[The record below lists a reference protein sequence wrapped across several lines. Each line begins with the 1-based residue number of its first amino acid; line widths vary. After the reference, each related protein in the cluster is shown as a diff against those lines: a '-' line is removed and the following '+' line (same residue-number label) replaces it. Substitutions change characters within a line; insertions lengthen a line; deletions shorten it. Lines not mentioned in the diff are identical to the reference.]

1 MIFVVL
7 FIIMKDL
14 KKGYS
19 IVRKLREKR
28 ERLGLLP
35 LKTTKLFSSKIK
47 NCQDIPSINILEQ
60 ISAYSENELKIL
72 LSQLTGLQLTDGCN
86 GRCPFCFLGTKKGV
100 TSKYSFESIKMF
112 MNKYSKYMPGTT
124 ALYWDSDPFDYVDGS
139 FTFTDVYT
147 VWDTLKPNDRKYVS
161 TAIPRGDENSFI
173 NFIEHQFVAYL
184 NKKEPLP
191 LRIRLSLSK
200 FNIQRVELVFKEII
214 RLLEKKY
221 PKLLISKFLRKHIV
235 LASTFD
241 DEVVT
246 IGGLIEQHD
255 DIKDIFTP
263 ACKDGTAIS
272 PKSIK
277 AVMVTIPT
285 KYEPSGQKQIELI
298 PKKVENLVPHYHH
311 IIDHSGFFTKDS
323 LEKKLITGQVMLDII
338 RKHDGSIFNL
348 ENKIDNVILKMAR
361 EIASVGRLI
370 IDLSFIYSHPK
381 TIQKSEELKKQYLK
395 IVAHTYLE
403 RRKNIMKLIETSEVM
418 LDTVGGS
425 KKAELQYYKFLTSIY
440 LKKLD
445 YLVELIK
452 STTSIYKLSTTAD
465 LLSQIEGG
473 YANKIDTII
482 NGLRKQSPNTINKIF
497 LNSNTEGQPAWY
509 ETAEYLCEKTF
520 L

>member
-1 MIFVVL
+1 
-7 FIIMKDL
+7 MKDL

-19 IVRKLREKR
+19 IVRKLKEKR

-35 LKTTKLFSSKIK
+35 LKTTKLFSSKTK
-47 NCQDIPSINILEQ
+47 NSDDIPSINILDQ
-60 ISAYSENELKIL
+60 ISIYSENELRII

-100 TSKYSFESIKMF
+100 TSKYSFESIKIF
-112 MNKYSKYMPGTT
+112 LNKYSKYIPGST
-124 ALYWDSDPFDYVDGS
+124 ALYWDSDPFDYVDRS
-139 FTFTDVYT
+139 YTFTDVYT
-147 VWDTLKPNDRKYVS
+147 VWDALKPNDRKYVS
-161 TAIPRGDENSFI
+161 TAIPAGDET
-173 NFIEHQFVAYL
+173 NFIDFIDHQFIAFL
-184 NKKEPLP
+184 NKNEPLP
-191 LRIRLSLSK
+191 LKIRLSLSK
-200 FNIQRVELVFKEII
+200 FNIQRIELVFQEVTGS
-214 RLLEKKY
+214 LEKIYTK
-221 PKLLISKFLRKHIV
+221 PLISKFLRKHIV
-235 LASTFD
+235 LANTFD

-263 ACKDGTAIS
+263 ACKDGTVIS

-298 PKKVENLVPHYHH
+298 PKKVESLVPHYHH
-311 IIDHSGFFTKDS
+311 IIDDSGFFTQDS
-323 LEKKLITGQVMLDII
+323 LEKKLIAGQVMLDII
-338 RKHDGSIFNL
+338 RKHDGNIFNL
-348 ENKIDNVILKMAR
+348 KDKIDNVILKMAR

-370 IDLSFIYSHPK
+370 IDLAFLYSHPK
-381 TIQKSEELKKQYLK
+381 TIQKPEELKKQYLK
-395 IVAHTYLE
+395 IVAHAYLQ
-403 RRKNIMKLIETSEVM
+403 RRKNIMKLIEASEVL
-418 LDTVGGS
+418 LDTVDGS

-452 STTSIYKLSTTAD
+452 STISINRLSTTAD
-465 LLSQIEGG
+465 LLSQIEGE
-473 YANKIDTII
+473 YADKIDVII
-482 NGLRKQSPNTINKIF
+482 NGLRKHNPNTINKVF
-497 LNSNTEGQPAWY
+497 SLKSNSEGQPDWY

>member
-1 MIFVVL
+1 
-7 FIIMKDL
+7 MKVS
-14 KKGYS
+14 KKEYS
-19 IVRKLREKR
+19 IVRKLKEKR
-28 ERLGLLP
+28 ERLGFP
-35 LKTTKLFSSKIK
+35 SLKTTELFSSKIK
-47 NCQDIPSINILEQ
+47 NDQDTPSINILEQ
-60 ISAYSENELKIL
+60 VSAYSENELKII
-72 LSQLTGLQLTDGCN
+72 LSKLTGLQLTDGCN

-112 MNKYSKYMPGTT
+112 LNKYSKYMPGTT

-161 TAIPRGDENSFI
+161 TAIPRGDENSFV
-173 NFIEHQFVAYL
+173 NFIEYQFVAYL

-235 LASTFD
+235 LANTFD

-246 IGGLIEQHD
+246 IGGLIDQHD

-263 ACKDGTAIS
+263 ACKDGTVIS

-338 RKHDGSIFNL
+338 RKHDGNFFNL
-348 ENKIDNVILKMAR
+348 EDKIDNIILKMAR

-370 IDLSFIYSHPK
+370 IDLSFLYSHPK
-381 TIQKSEELKKQYLK
+381 TIMKSEELKNRYLK
-395 IVAHTYLE
+395 VVTHVYLK
-403 RRKNIMKLIETSEVM
+403 RRKDVVKLIETSKKI
-418 LDTVGGS
+418 LDT
-425 KKAELQYYKFLTSIY
+425 KKEPKKEELQYYKYLATIY
-440 LKKLD
+440 LKKID
-445 YLVELIK
+445 YLIELIK
-452 STTSIYKLSTTAD
+452 SKTPIDRLSATAD
-465 LLSQIEGG
+465 LLSQIEGKHMD
-473 YANKIDTII
+473 KIDVII
-482 NGLRKQSPNTINKIF
+482 KGLRESNFGAISKIF
-497 LNSNTEGQPAWY
+497 SKNSKYKGQPAWY
-509 ETAEYLCEKTF
+509 ETAEYLCSQAN
-520 L
+520 